1 MNILINAST
10 QRVGGGLQVANYVIK
25 AILDYPIHHFVV
37 VTSTDVLIPDCV
49 RNSSH
54 IKIIVF
60 NFDTYTWQLLNGG
73 HHKFLDK
80 IVKDEIID
88 KVYSIFGP
96 TYWHPKVPH
105 VCGFAYPHYIYKD
118 SPYFTIIPL
127 KLKLRVYLE
136 LIIKKISFGRDVDI
150 YITENADVSEK
161 LRILFPQKKV
171 YTVTNYYN
179 PIFDQPQSWDKSI
192 NLPAFSGVTLL
203 TIAANYPHKNLRV
216 IKDVVCQLKEMYPA
230 FCFRFVLTAKED
242 DMPELKGLPNVYFIG
257 PLSINQCPHVYEQA
271 TFMFLPT
278 LLECF
283 SASYVE
289 AMRMEV
295 PILTSDI
302 GFARG
307 LCGDAAE
314 FFDPIDAQ
322 DIANKIYVLS
332 MDKKRMSTLV
342 ENGKKRLL
350 SFDNNEMR
358 IKKYLEILENN

>member
-1 MNILINAST
+1 MNILINASS

-25 AILDYPIHHFVV
+25 AILDYPVHHFVV
-37 VTSTDVLIPDCV
+37 VTSTDVLIPDSV
-49 RNSSH
+49 QKSSH
-54 IKIIVF
+54 VKIIIYDF
-60 NFDTYTWQLLNGG
+60 NTYIWQLLNGG

-80 IVKDEIID
+80 IVEDEKID

-118 SPYFTIIPL
+118 SPYFSIIPF

-136 LIIKKISFGRDVDI
+136 LMIKKISFKRDVDT

-161 LRILFPQKKV
+161 LRVLFPQKNV

-179 PIFDQPQSWDKSI
+179 PIFDQPESWDKSV
-192 NLPAFSGVTLL
+192 NLPEFSGITLL
-203 TIAANYPHKNLRV
+203 TISANYPHKNLHV
-216 IKDVVCQLKEMYPA
+216 IKDVVYSLKESYPD
-230 FCFRFVLTAKED
+230 FNFRFVLTARED
-242 DMPELKGLPNVYFIG
+242 DIPKLKGLPNVCFIG
-257 PLSINQCPHVYEQA
+257 SLSINQCPHVYKLA

-283 SASYVE
+283 SASYAE

-307 LCGDAAE
+307 LCADAAE
-314 FFDPIDAQ
+314 YFNPIDPQ
-322 DIANKIYVLS
+322 DIANKIHELS
-332 MDKKRMSTLV
+332 MDKSRICTLV
-342 ENGKKRLL
+342 ENGKRRLR

-358 IKKYLEILENN
+358 IKKYIEILENN